1 MIRKIT
7 PLIIAL
13 ILLFPLQNQVF
24 AQNDTEN
31 PVYIVQPGE
40 NLTQIA
46 TKFNI
51 TVQELIAA
59 NNITNANLISEGTQL
74 IIPGIEGVSG
84 ILITQPVSFGDSYK
98 TILRK
103 NHLSSENFQILNKI
117 TSPSEIFIGA
127 NLILPQLKEAN
138 QLSNIVIRSPVPVIR
153 RKSYSTI
160 RN

>member
-13 ILLFPLQNQVF
+13 ILLFPLQDQVF

-51 TVQELIAA
+51 SVQELITA
-59 NNITNANLISEGTQL
+59 NNISEHTISNTCDFFTVGL
-74 IIPGIEGVSG
+74 
-84 ILITQPVSFGDSYK
+84 L
-98 TILRK
+98 
-103 NHLSSENFQILNKI
+103 
-117 TSPSEIFIGA
+117 
-127 NLILPQLKEAN
+127 
-138 QLSNIVIRSPVPVIR
+138 
-153 RKSYSTI
+153 
-160 RN
+160 